1 MENQEISSQLFEDN
15 KQENATI
22 HYNQDDSL
30 DLDKNNNDTFK
41 IEQNKSVLSDENK
54 EDLKNHYGNTQAK
67 TTTKTKAL
75 KSPKTKR
82 NPRAQH
88 IRNKCVTNF
97 VNSIIKLVRRICSF
111 YKKELEKLNI
121 LNYFGTN
128 VYAQQ
133 KFFNSTI
140 IDILSKNRYN
150 KKILSKMFFNKTINY
165 LSKTS
170 LKTIYEENYMKNSK
184 KFKYS
189 ENENDFITMGSFQTF
204 DEVLK
209 NLEKKRKIS
218 EDDIPRFIE
227 QSENLIR
234 DIYLLKGGSIKPRKS
249 RKKNS
254 LNESDEI

>member
-30 DLDKNNNDTFK
+30 DLDKNNNETFK
-41 IEQNKSVLSDENK
+41 IEQNKSVLSGESK
-54 EDLKNHYGNTQAK
+54 EDLNNHYGNTQAK

-189 ENENDFITMGSFQTF
+189 ENENDSTIIKIQTF
-204 DEVLK
+204 DEVLE
-209 NLEKKRKIS
+209 NLEDTGKIT
-218 EDDIPRFIE
+218 EDDIPRFQE
-227 QSENLIR
+227 QSKNLIR
-234 DIYLLKGGSIKPRKS
+234 DIYLQEDSSIKPRKS
-249 RKKNS
+249 SKRNS

>member
-30 DLDKNNNDTFK
+30 NLDKNNNDTFK
-41 IEQNKSVLSDENK
+41 IEQNKSVLSGESK
-54 EDLKNHYGNTQAK
+54 EDLNNHYGNTQAK
-67 TTTKTKAL
+67 TTTKTQTL
-75 KSPKTKR
+75 KSQKTKR

-133 KFFNSTI
+133 KL
-140 IDILSKNRYN
+140 IL
-150 KKILSKMFFNKTINY
+150 
-165 LSKTS
+165 
-170 LKTIYEENYMKNSK
+170 
-184 KFKYS
+184 
-189 ENENDFITMGSFQTF
+189 
-204 DEVLK
+204 
-209 NLEKKRKIS
+209 
-218 EDDIPRFIE
+218 
-227 QSENLIR
+227 
-234 DIYLLKGGSIKPRKS
+234 LL
-249 RKKNS
+249 
-254 LNESDEI
+254 